1 MDASEEKPLDILA
14 IGEPMLEFNQIP
26 GEEEHYLQGYG
37 GDTSNFSVAAARQ
50 GASVGYITRLGQ
62 DAFGEQLLNL
72 WCREQVDIRGV
83 GLDPEAHTGIYFV
96 THSDAGHAFTYFRS
110 GSAASRMRPQDLGP
124 GLIEAA
130 RYLHI
135 SGISQAISNP
145 ACDTVFSAI
154 ERARGS
160 GVKISYDPNLRLKLW
175 SLVRARA
182 IIEASIPFAD
192 YFLPSLEDAR
202 ALTGLEDPEA
212 IVDYFFARGAKAIA
226 LKLGGDGVLVV
237 SDKERAR
244 LKGHAVA
251 VVDATGAGDCFDGA
265 LIARLCAGDAFAEA
279 ARYANAAAA
288 LTTTGFGAIAPIPRP
303 DAIHSL
309 LKSSAAS

>member
-1 MDASEEKPLDILA
+1 MDASEEKPLDIPA

-26 GEEEHYLQGYG
+26 GEEERYLQGYG
-37 GDTSNFSVAAARQ
+37 GDTSNFCVAAARQ

-72 WCREQVDIRGV
+72 WRREQVDTRGV

-110 GSAASRMRPQDLGP
+110 GSAASRMRPQDLAP
-124 GLIEAA
+124 GLIEAG
-130 RYLHI
+130 RYLHV
-135 SGISQAISNP
+135 SGISQAISNQ

-175 SLVRARA
+175 SLARAKA
-182 IIEASIPFAD
+182 IIEATVSFAD
-192 YFLPSLEDAR
+192 YFLPSLQDAKL
-202 ALTGLEDPEA
+202 LTGLDDPEA
-212 IVDYFFARGAKAIA
+212 IVDHFFARGAKAIA

-244 LKGHAVA
+244 A
-251 VVDATGAGDCFDGA
+251 
-265 LIARLCAGDAFAEA
+265 
-279 ARYANAAAA
+279 
-288 LTTTGFGAIAPIPRP
+288 
-303 DAIHSL
+303 
-309 LKSSAAS
+309 